1 VNHQNVKI
9 TAWRFCHPL
18 LLLEASPTK
27 KRKKTSSNQA
37 LLVKTPSYNQIFKT
51 DNNCITRYLYYSGG
65 LFIEEIRDIMDD
77 QAKLGTIAGILLLL
91 FILIGAVS
99 ASVIITN
106 TQITSE
112 DDLNSITNEIVD
124 ELCSYLQIKQIIG
137 KYQIIQGQQR
147 INKIAILIKPF
158 VSQNIDISKMT
169 IELCDGD
176 QYKILFFNGTA
187 GSIRSHSLF
196 EHPLWDSMANE
207 TFGLLSTIDDDNSI
221 INSHLIN
228 KNTDMAFI
236 ILKLPD
242 ENAMNKD
249 DLLDVTILPSPGIG
263 RTVTLEAPLPIKNV
277 VTLY

>member
-1 VNHQNVKI
+1 
-9 TAWRFCHPL
+9 
-18 LLLEASPTK
+18 
-27 KRKKTSSNQA
+27 
-37 LLVKTPSYNQIFKT
+37 
-51 DNNCITRYLYYSGG
+51 
-65 LFIEEIRDIMDD
+65 MDD

-106 TQITSE
+106 TGITSE
-112 DDLNSITNEIVD
+112 DDLNRITNEIVD

-137 KYQIIQGQQR
+137 KYQMIQGEQR

-169 IELCDGD
+169 IELSDGE
-176 QYKILFFNGTA
+176 QYKILFFNGST

-196 EHPLWDSMANE
+196 EHPLWDSITND

-277 VTLY
+277 VTLYE